1 MTSNTTSTKT
11 SSAHPDRPTQADAI
25 KTIKDA
31 KARPLFIA
39 TGSAAELS
47 GALKKYGNKKLQ
59 IVVLG

>member
-1 MTSNTTSTKT
+1 MTNNTTPKT
-11 SSAHPDRPTQADAI
+11 SSAHPDRPTQAEAV

-39 TGSAAELS
+39 TGPAAEL
-47 GALKKYGNKKLQ
+47 AITLKKHGKKQLQ